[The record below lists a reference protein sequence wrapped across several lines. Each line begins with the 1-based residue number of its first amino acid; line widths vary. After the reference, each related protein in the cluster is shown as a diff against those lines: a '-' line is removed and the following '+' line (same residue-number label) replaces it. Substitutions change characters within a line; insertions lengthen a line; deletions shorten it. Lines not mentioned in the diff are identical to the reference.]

1 MTLNTKHHEKRAKLI
16 STFRINMDN
25 ILQWCN
31 EVAFLHQDL
40 YDDCT
45 SLSKQIEQTLQLLL
59 SSNTQEKQLDIVS
72 SALNEI
78 SKDDQIYSNIKLK
91 LGAQWEKIKDE
102 KNFPIS
108 TIDEIFNDDKIIPQ
122 NKQNITDQDIKTTK
136 DSIVQICS
144 PFENDINSAD
154 QLFYDEFYTISNN
167 LNSISKNTR
176 SNHYSY
182 NSKQKTPLFD
192 KILKYF
198 SSNISIFNLYVSINN
213 QQKYLAK
220 FREEIDKIA
229 IEEAQENIPDPIIKP
244 PTIENPLFNPYTS
257 SPINGDITFKQSTP
271 NSLRNSINSPFLM
284 QKRSVTQVQS
294 SQNNDFSIVS
304 KLKSENDNLKSIIKQ
319 LQKEIEDYKDQ
330 LNASEMIINELASG
344 NEDMQNT
351 IDDLKERNEK
361 LENENN
367 DLRVLLDDLNK

>member
-1 MTLNTKHHEKRAKLI
+1 M
-16 STFRINMDN
+16 
-25 ILQWCN
+25 
-31 EVAFLHQDL
+31 
-40 YDDCT
+40 
-45 SLSKQIEQTLQLLL
+45 SL
-59 SSNTQEKQLDIVS
+59 
-72 SALNEI
+72 
-78 SKDDQIYSNIKLK
+78 
-91 LGAQWEKIKDE
+91 
-102 KNFPIS
+102 
-108 TIDEIFNDDKIIPQ
+108 
-122 NKQNITDQDIKTTK
+122 
-136 DSIVQICS
+136 
-144 PFENDINSAD
+144 
-154 QLFYDEFYTISNN
+154 
-167 LNSISKNTR
+167 
-176 SNHYSY
+176 
-182 NSKQKTPLFD
+182 
-192 KILKYF
+192 
-198 SSNISIFNLYVSINN
+198 SINN

-244 PTIENPLFNPYTS
+244 PMIENPLFNPYTS